1 MRPIYRFRQNII
13 IGLASFTLTACMV
26 GPDFHKPQA
35 PKVKNYTETPLPAKT
50 VSTPAAGNAGK
61 SQQFVLGQTIAADWW
76 KLFRSREL
84 NILISTG
91 LANSP
96 NVAAAEAALRQAED
110 TLNAQIGTLLF
121 PNATAP
127 VNGTRQRFSG
137 ATIGGGDVPNTI
149 FNLFNATVNV
159 SYNLDI
165 FGGARRQ
172 VEGYRAQVDYQQFQL
187 LAAYLTLTSN
197 IVTTSVTIAA
207 LQEQLRATYEILRL
221 QQDQLDIMRK
231 QFNVGGVA
239 YSDVLTQ
246 ETLTAQTRATIPP
259 LEKNLSQSRHALSV
273 LVGDFP
279 NGALPTIELNALNLP
294 AQLPVSLPSELVRQR
309 PDVRASEALLHVA
322 SAQIGVAIANMLPQF
337 PLSGNYGWTS
347 TTPASLF
354 EPANNVWFYTYG
366 FTQPI
371 FQGGALWAKRRGAF
385 AAYDQAAAQYRQT
398 VLQAFQNVADS
409 LRALETDARTL
420 RAQKQAEMAARNNYR
435 IAKDQY
441 RLGGVNYLSLLN
453 AQQQYQQAVINRIQA
468 QAARYS
474 DTAALFQAL
483 GGGWWNRCGRS
494 LCRLR

>member
-1 MRPIYRFRQNII
+1 MRLIHRFVQILI
-13 IGLASFTLTACMV
+13 IGISSFAITACMV
-26 GPDFHKPQA
+26 GPDFHTPRA
-35 PKVKNYTETPLPAKT
+35 PKVKNYTETPLPDKT

-61 SQQFVLGQTIAADWW
+61 SQQFVVGQAIAADWW
-76 KLFRSREL
+76 KLFRSRQL
-84 NILISTG
+84 NILISTA

-96 NVAAAEAALRQAED
+96 SVAAAEAALRQAEE

-121 PNATAP
+121 PNFNAQ

-137 ATIGGGDVPNTI
+137 ATIGGGDVPSTI
-149 FNLFNATVNV
+149 FNLYNATVNV
-159 SYNLDI
+159 SYNLDV

-172 VEGYRAQVDYQQFQL
+172 IEGYRAQVDYQQFQL

-207 LQEQLRATYEILRL
+207 LQDQVRASKEILRL
-221 QQDQLDIMRK
+221 QEGQLIIMRK

-246 ETLTAQTRATIPP
+246 ETLVAQTRASIPP
-259 LEKNLSQSRHALSV
+259 LEKNLSQSRHALSA

-279 NGALPTIELNALNLP
+279 NGKLPDIELNALNLP
-294 AQLPVSLPSELVRQR
+294 TRLPVSLPSEMVRQR

-322 SAQIGVAIANMLPQF
+322 SAQIGASTANLLPQF
-337 PLSGNYGWTS
+337 PLTGNYGWTS

-354 EPANNVWFYTYG
+354 QPINKVWFVTYG
-366 FTQPI
+366 LTQPI
-371 FQGGALWAKRRGAF
+371 FQGGALLAQRRGAI

-409 LRALETDARTL
+409 LRALETDARAL
-420 RAQKQAEMAARNNYR
+420 RAQKQAEISARNNYHMSQ
-435 IAKDQY
+435 DQY

-468 QAARYS
+468 QALRYS
-474 DTAALFQAL
+474 DTAALFQSL
-483 GGGWWNRCGRS
+483 GGGWWNRCGRKT
-494 LCRLR
+494 